1 MIAEAQRRRG
11 RREGALVHE
20 NDISGEIVD
29 AAIRIHRVLG
39 PGLLETVYEVILAH
53 ELRKRGLT
61 VARQVPI
68 SIHWEGLR
76 FQEGFRADLLV
87 EDKVIVEIK
96 AIEKVPDVAKAQ
108 VLTYIR
114 LADKRLGLLVNF
126 GLTMVKHGITRV
138 VNGLEDTFS

>member
-1 MIAEAQRRRG
+1 MEIIAEAPRRG
-11 RREGALVHE
+11 ARREGESRHE
-20 NDISGEIVD
+20 NEISGQIVD
-29 AAIRIHRVLG
+29 AAVRIHKVLG

-53 ELRKRGLT
+53 ELRKRRLK

-68 SIHWEGLR
+68 SIRWEGMQ

-96 AIEKVPDVAKAQ
+96 AVERVPTVAKAQ

-126 GLTMVKHGITRV
+126 GVTLVKDGITRV
-138 VNGLEDTFS
+138 VNGLED